1 MKYFMKH
8 NQYEIL
14 YFSFLNQSHPMFTD
28 NQIGDEGCKA
38 IAEALK
44 VNRTLTSLNLI
55 GDK

>member
-1 MKYFMKH
+1 MKH